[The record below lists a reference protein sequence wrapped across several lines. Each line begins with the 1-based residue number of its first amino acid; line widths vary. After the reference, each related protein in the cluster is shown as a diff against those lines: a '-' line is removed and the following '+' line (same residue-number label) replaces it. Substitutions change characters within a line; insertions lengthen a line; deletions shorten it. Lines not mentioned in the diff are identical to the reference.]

1 MLTRSFVRSLL
12 LSPRS
17 VTVAPDRPLASLQRD
32 RLNRP
37 RDKLAAAA
45 ATRDQESR
53 NLSQRRL
60 RVSLTQPIVG
70 SALESLYSLCS
81 VQIRTLLLL
90 HGFSLLKLS
99 TSLSFNLQLC
109 AIWYTAGRTNSPI
122 DYLVP
127 CLELGSSNHTP
138 CRHEVPIH
146 PGKPKKKK
154 NNNKLHSSSIGICFL
169 RLFPFRFVAIFV
181 TVSKLCR
188 TADHIVLRCSSRELH
203 VVVLGAG
210 GVGKSCLTAQFVHNE
225 WIESYDPTIED
236 SYRTQ
241 VQVDGRQ
248 VILEILDTA
257 GTEQFVA
264 MRDLYM
270 KTGQGFLL
278 VFSITSA
285 SSLNEL
291 EGLREEILRIKDDD
305 NVPMV
310 IVGNKADLEE
320 ARAIPRAKGFAI
332 SQKWGAPYYE
342 ASARTRTNVD
352 EVFID
357 LCRQML
363 RKEDDTTDPDDAS
376 RIDALKATSNKRRRR
391 SKFRDSTHPR
401 CVIL

>member
-1 MLTRSFVRSLL
+1 MP
-12 LSPRS
+12 PRS
-17 VTVAPDRPLASLQRD
+17 P
-32 RLNRP
+32 
-37 RDKLAAAA
+37 
-45 ATRDQESR
+45 
-53 NLSQRRL
+53 
-60 RVSLTQPIVG
+60 
-70 SALESLYSLCS
+70 
-81 VQIRTLLLL
+81 
-90 HGFSLLKLS
+90 FSS
-99 TSLSFNLQLC
+99 
-109 AIWYTAGRTNSPI
+109 
-122 DYLVP
+122 
-127 CLELGSSNHTP
+127 
-138 CRHEVPIH
+138 
-146 PGKPKKKK
+146 
-154 NNNKLHSSSIGICFL
+154 
-169 RLFPFRFVAIFV
+169 
-181 TVSKLCR
+181 
-188 TADHIVLRCSSRELH
+188 SSRELH

-257 GTEQFVA
+257 GTEQFAVA

-278 VFSITSA
+278 VFSITSP
-285 SSLNEL
+285 SSLSEL
-291 EGLREEILRIKDDD
+291 ENLREEIIRIKDEE

-320 ARAIPRAKGFAI
+320 GRVIPRAKGFAV

-363 RKEDDTTDPDDAS
+363 RKEDETAEPDEGS
-376 RIDALKATSNKRRRR
+376 KIDALKSANNKRRRR

>member
-1 MLTRSFVRSLL
+1 MP
-12 LSPRS
+12 PRS
-17 VTVAPDRPLASLQRD
+17 P
-32 RLNRP
+32 
-37 RDKLAAAA
+37 
-45 ATRDQESR
+45 
-53 NLSQRRL
+53 
-60 RVSLTQPIVG
+60 
-70 SALESLYSLCS
+70 
-81 VQIRTLLLL
+81 
-90 HGFSLLKLS
+90 FSS
-99 TSLSFNLQLC
+99 
-109 AIWYTAGRTNSPI
+109 
-122 DYLVP
+122 
-127 CLELGSSNHTP
+127 
-138 CRHEVPIH
+138 
-146 PGKPKKKK
+146 
-154 NNNKLHSSSIGICFL
+154 
-169 RLFPFRFVAIFV
+169 
-181 TVSKLCR
+181 
-188 TADHIVLRCSSRELH
+188 SSRELH

-257 GTEQFVA
+257 GTEQFAVA

-278 VFSITSA
+278 VFSITSP
-285 SSLNEL
+285 SSLSEL
-291 EGLREEILRIKDDD
+291 ENLREEIIRIKDEE

-320 ARAIPRAKGFAI
+320 GRVIPRAKGFAV

-363 RKEDDTTDPDDAS
+363 RKEDETAEPDEGS
-376 RIDALKATSNKRRRR
+376 KIDALKSANSKRRRR

>member
-1 MLTRSFVRSLL
+1 MA
-12 LSPRS
+12 PRS
-17 VTVAPDRPLASLQRD
+17 P
-32 RLNRP
+32 
-37 RDKLAAAA
+37 
-45 ATRDQESR
+45 
-53 NLSQRRL
+53 
-60 RVSLTQPIVG
+60 
-70 SALESLYSLCS
+70 YSS
-81 VQIRTLLLL
+81 
-90 HGFSLLKLS
+90 
-99 TSLSFNLQLC
+99 
-109 AIWYTAGRTNSPI
+109 
-122 DYLVP
+122 
-127 CLELGSSNHTP
+127 
-138 CRHEVPIH
+138 
-146 PGKPKKKK
+146 
-154 NNNKLHSSSIGICFL
+154 
-169 RLFPFRFVAIFV
+169 
-181 TVSKLCR
+181 
-188 TADHIVLRCSSRELH
+188 SSRELH

-320 ARAIPRAKGFAI
+320 GRAIPRAKSFAI

-363 RKEDDTTDPDDAS
+363 RKEDDTTDPDDSS
-376 RIDALKATSNKRRRR
+376 RIDALKASNNKRRRR